1 MLDRIL
7 EATRDRVVDLR
18 ARRAAVMD
26 RAETVPEP
34 RPILPAL
41 TGPSQLAVIAE
52 IKRRS
57 PSRGHLAPDLDVST
71 LAAQY
76 AAGGAAALSVLTE
89 PAFFD
94 GDLDDIAV
102 AEQASRLPILRK
114 DFILESIQVWEARA
128 MGASA
133 VLLIVA
139 ALTPNELMAL
149 LDDVERA
156 GLAALV
162 EVHNSEEAKVA
173 VDLGAR
179 IIGVNNRDLGSF
191 DVDLAVAED
200 LAPFLGPAEVKVA
213 ESGIFTGA
221 DARRMQEAGYD
232 AILVGEALVKS
243 SDPAALIK
251 ELSV

>member
-1 MLDRIL
+1 M
-7 EATRDRVVDLR
+7 A
-18 ARRAAVMD
+18 

-34 RPILPAL
+34 IPMLPAL
-41 TGPSQLAVIAE
+41 TGTSQLAVIAE

-76 AAGGAAALSVLTE
+76 AAGGAVALSVLTE

-102 AEQASRLPILRK
+102 AAEASRLPILRK
-114 DFILESIQVWEARA
+114 DFILESLQVWEARA

-139 ALTPNELMAL
+139 ALTPNELMNL

-156 GLAALV
+156 GLAGFV
-162 EVHNSEEAKVA
+162 EVHNADEARIA
-173 VDLGAR
+173 IDLGAR
-179 IIGVNNRDLGSF
+179 IIGVNNRDLASF
-191 DVDLAVAED
+191 DVHLGVAED
-200 LAPFLGPAEVKVA
+200 LAPLLGAAEVKVA
-213 ESGIFTGA
+213 ESGIFNA
-221 DARRMQEAGYD
+221 NDSKRMRDAGYD
-232 AILVGEALVKS
+232 AVLVGEALVKS
-243 SDPAALIK
+243 ADPAALIK

>member
-1 MLDRIL
+1 M
-7 EATRDRVVDLR
+7 A
-18 ARRAAVMD
+18 

-34 RPILPAL
+34 QAILPAL
-41 TGPSQLAVIAE
+41 TGRSQLAVVAE

-102 AEQASRLPILRK
+102 AEHASRLPILRK
-114 DFILESIQVWEARA
+114 DFILESIQIWEARA

-133 VLLIVA
+133 VLLIAA

-162 EVHNSEEAKVA
+162 EVHNSYEAKVA

-179 IIGVNNRDLGSF
+179 IIGVNNRDLASF
-191 DVDLAVAED
+191 EVDLGVAED
-200 LAPFLGPAEVKVA
+200 LAPFLETAEVKVA
-213 ESGIFTGA
+213 ESGIFTAA

>member
-18 ARRAAVMD
+18 ARRAAVMA

-156 GLAALV
+156 GLAAFV
-162 EVHNSEEAKVA
+162 EVHNSDEAQVA

-191 DVDLAVAED
+191 EVDLAVAED

-213 ESGIFTGA
+213 ESGIFTAA
-221 DARRMQEAGYD
+221 DASRMQEAGYD

>member
-1 MLDRIL
+1 M
-7 EATRDRVVDLR
+7 A
-18 ARRAAVMD
+18 

-34 RPILPAL
+34 FPMLPAL
-41 TGPSQLAVIAE
+41 TGTSQLAVIAE

-76 AAGGAAALSVLTE
+76 AAGGAVALSVLTE

-102 AEQASRLPILRK
+102 AAEASRLPILRK
-114 DFILESIQVWEARA
+114 DFILESLQVWEARA

-139 ALTPNELMAL
+139 ALTPNELMNL

-156 GLAALV
+156 GLAGFV
-162 EVHNSEEAKVA
+162 EVHNADEARIA
-173 VDLGAR
+173 IDLGAR
-179 IIGVNNRDLGSF
+179 IIGVNNRDLASF
-191 DVDLAVAED
+191 DVHLGVAED
-200 LAPFLGPAEVKVA
+200 LAPLLGAAEVKVA
-213 ESGIFTGA
+213 ESGIFNA
-221 DARRMQEAGYD
+221 NDSKRMRDAGYD
-232 AILVGEALVKS
+232 AVLVGEALVKS
-243 SDPAALIK
+243 ADPAALIK